1 MKFQHITVK
10 TTHDYA
16 DLVASAMFDAGAE
29 GVEILDSED
38 LRELLRSDTVWDY
51 VDENLLVADPVV
63 RVSAVT
69 AIGNA
74 GFSALLADELDAL
87 AERGAYIGEVESR
100 VIDDEDW
107 ANEWKKYFKPI
118 VTDSVTV
125 VPTWIAYSPREGEKL
140 LRLDPGMAFGTG
152 EHATTRMCLELMR
165 AAGRSVIDVGCG
177 SGILGIAAAITG
189 AKSVYMCDIDPQA
202 VKAARNNAELN
213 GVVCEIEQADL
224 LATSRRAELILA
236 NLTADLLIRMAPAV
250 REHLEEGG
258 KLVVSGIIAERLDE
272 VKDAFSRLGYK
283 IEKEAAEGD
292 WRALVLG
299 C

>member
-74 GFSALLADELDAL
+74 GFSASLADELDAL

-107 ANEWKKYFKPI
+107 ANEWKKYFKSI

-224 LATSRRAELILA
+224 LATSRKAELILA
-236 NLTADLLIRMAPAV
+236 NLTADLLIRMAPSV

-283 IEKEAAEGD
+283 VEKEAAEGD

>member
-74 GFSALLADELDAL
+74 GFSASLADELDAL

-100 VIDDEDW
+100 IIDDEDW

-165 AAGRSVIDVGCG
+165 AAGRGVIDVGCG

-283 IEKEAAEGD
+283 VEKEAAEGD

>member
-74 GFSALLADELDAL
+74 GFSASLADELDAL

-125 VPTWIAYSPREGEKL
+125 VPTWIAYSSSEGEKL

-189 AKSVYMCDIDPQA
+189 AKSLYMCDIDPQA

-236 NLTADLLIRMAPAV
+236 NLTADLLIRMAPSV

-283 IEKEAAEGD
+283 VEKEAAEGD

>member
-74 GFSALLADELDAL
+74 GFSASLADELAAL

>member
-38 LRELLRSDTVWDY
+38 LRELLRSDTVWEY

-74 GFSALLADELDAL
+74 GFSASLADELDAL

-125 VPTWIAYSPREGEKL
+125 VPTWIAYSSSEGEKL

-236 NLTADLLIRMAPAV
+236 NLTADLLIRMAPSV

-283 IEKEAAEGD
+283 VEKEAAEGD

>member
-74 GFSALLADELDAL
+74 GFSASLADELDAL

-125 VPTWIAYSPREGEKL
+125 VPTWIAYSAREGEKL

-283 IEKEAAEGD
+283 VEKEAAEGD

>member
-51 VDENLLVADPVV
+51 VDENLLIADPVV

-74 GFSALLADELDAL
+74 GFSASLADELDAL

-125 VPTWIAYSPREGEKL
+125 VPTWIAYSSSEGEKL

-236 NLTADLLIRMAPAV
+236 NLTADLLIRMAPSV

>member
-1 MKFQHITVK
+1 MKFQHIIVK

-38 LRELLRSDTVWDY
+38 LRELLRSDAVWDY

-74 GFSALLADELDAL
+74 GFSASLADELDAL

-125 VPTWIAYSPREGEKL
+125 VPTWIAYSAREGEKL

-236 NLTADLLIRMAPAV
+236 NLTADLLIRMAPSV

-283 IEKEAAEGD
+283 VEKEAAEGD

>member
-74 GFSALLADELDAL
+74 GFSASLADELAAL

-236 NLTADLLIRMAPAV
+236 NLTADLLIRMAPSV

-283 IEKEAAEGD
+283 VEKEAAEGD

>member
-1 MKFQHITVK
+1 MKFQHIIVK

-74 GFSALLADELDAL
+74 GFSASLADELDAL

-272 VKDAFSRLGYK
+272 VKDAFSRLEYK
-283 IEKEAAEGD
+283 VEKEAAEGD

>member
-236 NLTADLLIRMAPAV
+236 NLTADLLIRMAPSV

>member
-69 AIGNA
+69 AIGKA

-236 NLTADLLIRMAPAV
+236 NLTADLLIRMAPSV

>member
-1 MKFQHITVK
+1 MKFQHIIVK
-10 TTHDYA
+10 TTHDCA

-74 GFSALLADELDAL
+74 GFSASLADELDAL

-189 AKSVYMCDIDPQA
+189 AKSVYMYDIDPQA

-283 IEKEAAEGD
+283 VEKEAAEGD

>member
-51 VDENLLVADPVV
+51 VDENLLIADPVV

-74 GFSALLADELDAL
+74 GFSASLADELDAL

-107 ANEWKKYFKPI
+107 VNEWKKYFKPI

-283 IEKEAAEGD
+283 VEKEAAEGD

>member
-74 GFSALLADELDAL
+74 GFSASLADELDAL

-165 AAGRSVIDVGCG
+165 AAGRGVIDVGCG

-236 NLTADLLIRMAPAV
+236 NLTADLLIRMAPSV

-283 IEKEAAEGD
+283 VEKEAAEGD

>member
-51 VDENLLVADPVV
+51 VDENLLIADPVV

-74 GFSALLADELDAL
+74 GFSASLADELDAL

-100 VIDDEDW
+100 VINDEDW

-236 NLTADLLIRMAPAV
+236 NLTADLLIRMAPSV

-292 WRALVLG
+292 WRAFVLG

>member
-283 IEKEAAEGD
+283 VEKEAAEGD

>member
-74 GFSALLADELDAL
+74 GFSASLADGLDAL

-236 NLTADLLIRMAPAV
+236 NLTADLLIRMAPSV

>member
-16 DLVASAMFDAGAE
+16 DLVASAMFNAGAE

-74 GFSALLADELDAL
+74 GFSASLADELDAL

-165 AAGRSVIDVGCG
+165 AAGRGVIDVGCG

>member
-51 VDENLLVADPVV
+51 VDENLLIADPVV

-283 IEKEAAEGD
+283 VEKEAAEGD

>member
-1 MKFQHITVK
+1 MKFQHIIVK

-74 GFSALLADELDAL
+74 GLSAALAGELDAL

-283 IEKEAAEGD
+283 VEKEAAEGD

>member
-51 VDENLLVADPVV
+51 VDENLLVTDPVV

-74 GFSALLADELDAL
+74 GFSASLADELDAL
-87 AERGAYIGEVESR
+87 AERGAYIGEVEGR

-236 NLTADLLIRMAPAV
+236 NLTADLLIRMAPSV

>member
-16 DLVASAMFDAGAE
+16 DLVASAMFYAGAE

-272 VKDAFSRLGYK
+272 VKDAFSRLGYNV
-283 IEKEAAEGD
+283 EKEAAEGD

>member
-74 GFSALLADELDAL
+74 GFSASLADELDAL

-125 VPTWIAYSPREGEKL
+125 VPTWIAYSSSEGEKL

-236 NLTADLLIRMAPAV
+236 NLTADLLIRMAPSV

-283 IEKEAAEGD
+283 VEKEAAEGD

>member
-74 GFSALLADELDAL
+74 GFSASLADGLDAL

>member
-51 VDENLLVADPVV
+51 VDENLLIADPVV

-74 GFSALLADELDAL
+74 GFSASLADELDAL

-107 ANEWKKYFKPI
+107 VNEWKKYFKPI

-189 AKSVYMCDIDPQA
+189 AKYVYMCDIDPQA

-236 NLTADLLIRMAPAV
+236 NLTADLLIRMAPSV

-283 IEKEAAEGD
+283 VEKEAAEGD

>member
-38 LRELLRSDTVWDY
+38 LRELLRSDTLWDY

-283 IEKEAAEGD
+283 VEKEAAEGD

>member
-51 VDENLLVADPVV
+51 VDENLLIADPVV

-236 NLTADLLIRMAPAV
+236 NLTADLLIRMAPSV

-283 IEKEAAEGD
+283 VEKEAAEGD

>member
-74 GFSALLADELDAL
+74 GFSASLADELDAL

-140 LRLDPGMAFGTG
+140 LRLAPGMAFGTG
-152 EHATTRMCLELMR
+152 EHATTRMCLELMC

-236 NLTADLLIRMAPAV
+236 NLTADLLIRMAPSV

-283 IEKEAAEGD
+283 VEKEAAEGD

>member
-16 DLVASAMFDAGAE
+16 DLVASAMFNAGAE

-74 GFSALLADELDAL
+74 GFSASLADELDAL

-224 LATSRRAELILA
+224 LATSRKAELILA
-236 NLTADLLIRMAPAV
+236 NLTADLLIRMAPSV

-283 IEKEAAEGD
+283 VEKEAAEGD

>member
-74 GFSALLADELDAL
+74 GFSASLADELDAL
-87 AERGAYIGEVESR
+87 AERGAYIGEVEIR

-125 VPTWIAYSPREGEKL
+125 VPTWITYSPREGEKL

-236 NLTADLLIRMAPAV
+236 NLTADLLIRMAPSV

>member
-1 MKFQHITVK
+1 MKFQHIIVK

-74 GFSALLADELDAL
+74 GFSASLADELDAL
-87 AERGAYIGEVESR
+87 DERGAYIGEVESR

-283 IEKEAAEGD
+283 VEKEAAEGD

>member
-38 LRELLRSDTVWDY
+38 LRELLRSDTLWDY

-224 LATSRRAELILA
+224 LATSRKAELILA
-236 NLTADLLIRMAPAV
+236 NLTADLLIRMAPSV

-283 IEKEAAEGD
+283 VEKEAAEGD

>member
-74 GFSALLADELDAL
+74 GFSASLADELDAL

-125 VPTWIAYSPREGEKL
+125 VPTWIAYSSSEGEKL

-236 NLTADLLIRMAPAV
+236 NLTADLLIRMAPSV

>member
-74 GFSALLADELDAL
+74 GFSASLADELDAL

-236 NLTADLLIRMAPAV
+236 NLTADLLIRMAPSV

-258 KLVVSGIIAERLDE
+258 KPVVSGIIAERLDE

>member
-125 VPTWIAYSPREGEKL
+125 VPTWIAYSSSEGEKL

-236 NLTADLLIRMAPAV
+236 NLTADLLIRMAPSV

>member
-74 GFSALLADELDAL
+74 GFSASLADELDAL

-125 VPTWIAYSPREGEKL
+125 VPTWIAYSSSEGEKL

-213 GVVCEIEQADL
+213 GVDCEIEQADL

-283 IEKEAAEGD
+283 VEKEAAEGD

>member
-74 GFSALLADELDAL
+74 GFSASLADELAAL

-283 IEKEAAEGD
+283 VEKEAAEGD